1 LKKKDKR
8 VERWNSVIHNQI
20 TMGNGTSL
28 PKVEGFSAEEVAR
41 LEKRFQKL
49 DLDHSGSISVG
60 EFLSVPELKENPLVK
75 RVVDVFDSDLSGEV
89 DFKEFV
95 LGLAQIAV
103 RDQARDKKLSF
114 IFRIYDMDRD
124 GYISN
129 GELFQVLKM
138 MTGKNLTD
146 AQLQQI
152 VDKTILYLDKDADG
166 KISFEEFKQVV
177 EERGTESDITKML
190 SVDAAKI

>member
-1 LKKKDKR
+1 
-8 VERWNSVIHNQI
+8 
-20 TMGNGTSL
+20 MGNGTSL

-41 LEKRFQKL
+41 LQKRFQKL

-60 EFLSVPELKENPLVK
+60 EFLSCPGLKNNPLVK
-75 RVVDVFDSDLSGEV
+75 RVVDVFDSDLNGEV

-95 LGLAQIAV
+95 HGLAQVADPGQT
-103 RDQARDKKLSF
+103 REKKLSF
-114 IFRIYDMDRD
+114 LFRIYDMDRD

-129 GELFQVLKM
+129 GELFQVLKL
-138 MTGKNLTD
+138 MTGKNLAD
-146 AQLQQI
+146 AQLQEI

-177 EERGTESDITKML
+177 EERGTESDITKLL
-190 SVDAAKI
+190 SVGAVKI